1 MFGLEESR
9 HYYVCQHYVR
19 MNMGINGLSKLVSNE
34 LKRPLLNGDVFI
46 FFGKHRQMVKL
57 LCWDG
62 DGFLLYQKRLEKGTF
77 ELPRFRPDLK
87 AAEMPY
93 RTLSAIMRGV
103 SLKSVRYRSR
113 LRIEIL
119 QFYNRLIINKI
130 NYYCPLNLDILAHVF
145 A

>member
-1 MFGLEESR
+1 MFGLEDSR
-9 HYYVCQHYVR
+9 RYYVCQRYVR
-19 MNMGINGLSKLVSNE
+19 MNMGINGLSKIVGNE

-46 FFGKHRQMVKL
+46 FFGKSRQMVKL

-77 ELPRFRPDLK
+77 ELPRFRPGLK

-113 LRIEIL
+113 LRIGNPSIL
-119 QFYNRLIINKI
+119 QPSDYQ
-130 NYYCPLNLDILAHVF
+130 
-145 A
+145 

>member
-103 SLKSVRYRSR
+103 SLRSVRYRKR
-113 LRIEIL
+113 LRIGNSVIL
-119 QFYNRLIINKI
+119 QPSDYQ
-130 NYYCPLNLDILAHVF
+130 
-145 A
+145 

>member
-9 HYYVCQHYVR
+9 QYYVCQRYVR
-19 MNMGINGLSKLVSNE
+19 MNLGINGLSKLVSRE

-46 FFGKHRQMVKL
+46 FFGKNRQTVKL
-57 LCWDG
+57 LCWDS

-77 ELPRFRPDLK
+77 ELPRFKPGLK
-87 AAEMPY
+87 AVEMPY

-113 LRIEIL
+113 LRIG
-119 QFYNRLIINKI
+119 NRAAFQPSD
-130 NYYCPLNLDILAHVF
+130 YQ
-145 A
+145 

>member
-1 MFGLEESR
+1 MFGLEDSR
-9 HYYVCQHYVR
+9 RYYVCQRYVR
-19 MNMGINGLSKLVSNE
+19 MNMGINGLSKIVSNE
-34 LKRPLLNGDVFI
+34 LRRPLLNGDVFI
-46 FFGKHRQMVKL
+46 FFGKSRQMVKL

-77 ELPRFRPDLK
+77 ELPRFRPNLK

-113 LRIEIL
+113 LRIGNISNI
-119 QFYNRLIINKI
+119 QPSDYQ
-130 NYYCPLNLDILAHVF
+130 
-145 A
+145 

>member
-9 HYYVCQHYVR
+9 QYYVCQRYVR
-19 MNMGINGLSKLVSNE
+19 MNMGINGLSKLVSQE

-46 FFGKHRQMVKL
+46 FFGKRRQMVKL

-77 ELPRFRPDLK
+77 ELPRFRPDQK
-87 AAEMPY
+87 AIEMPY

-103 SLKSVRYRSR
+103 SLRSVRYRKR
-113 LRIEIL
+113 LRIGNSTIL
-119 QFYNRLIINKI
+119 QPSGYQ
-130 NYYCPLNLDILAHVF
+130 
-145 A
+145 

>member
-1 MFGLEESR
+1 MFGLEDSR
-9 HYYVCQHYVR
+9 RYYVCQRYVR
-19 MNMGINGLSKLVSNE
+19 MNMGINGLSRIVGNE

-46 FFGKHRQMVKL
+46 FFGKNRQMVKL

-77 ELPRFRPDLK
+77 ELPMFKAGQK

-103 SLKSVRYRSR
+103 SLKSVRYRNR
-113 LRIEIL
+113 LRIGNSANS
-119 QFYNRLIINKI
+119 QPFDYQ
-130 NYYCPLNLDILAHVF
+130 
-145 A
+145 

>member
-1 MFGLEESR
+1 MCGLEESR

>member
-9 HYYVCQHYVR
+9 RYYVCQRYVR
-19 MNMGINGLSKLVSNE
+19 MNLGINGLSKLVSQE

-46 FFGKHRQMVKL
+46 FFGKRRQMVKL

-77 ELPRFRPDLK
+77 ELPMFK
-87 AAEMPY
+87 AGQKALEMPY

-113 LRIEIL
+113 LRIGKLEIL
-119 QFYNRLIINKI
+119 QPPDYQ
-130 NYYCPLNLDILAHVF
+130 
-145 A
+145 

>member
-1 MFGLEESR
+1 MFGLEDSR
-9 HYYVCQHYVR
+9 RYYVCQRYVR
-19 MNMGINGLSKLVSNE
+19 MNMGINGLSRIVGNE

-46 FFGKHRQMVKL
+46 FFGKSRQMVKL

-77 ELPRFRPDLK
+77 ELPRFKPGLK

-113 LRIEIL
+113 LRIGNSVI
-119 QFYNRLIINKI
+119 
-130 NYYCPLNLDILAHVF
+130 
-145 A
+145 

>member
-9 HYYVCQHYVR
+9 RYYVCQRYVR
-19 MNMGINGLSKLVSNE
+19 MNLGINGLSKIVGNE

-46 FFGKHRQMVKL
+46 FFGKSRQMVKL

-77 ELPRFRPDLK
+77 ELPRFKPDQK
-87 AAEMPY
+87 AAEMSY
-93 RTLSAIMRGV
+93 RTLSAIMQGV

-113 LRIEIL
+113 LRIGNLPTL
-119 QFYNRLIINKI
+119 QPPDYQ
-130 NYYCPLNLDILAHVF
+130 
-145 A
+145 

>member
-1 MFGLEESR
+1 MFGLEDSR
-9 HYYVCQHYVR
+9 RYYVCQRYVR
-19 MNMGINGLSKLVSNE
+19 MNMGINGLSRIVSNE
-34 LKRPLLNGDVFI
+34 LKHPLLNGDVFI
-46 FFGKHRQMVKL
+46 FFGKSRQMVKL

-113 LRIEIL
+113 LRIGNISNI
-119 QFYNRLIINKI
+119 QPSDYQ
-130 NYYCPLNLDILAHVF
+130 
-145 A
+145 

>member
-1 MFGLEESR
+1 MFGLEDSR
-9 HYYVCQHYVR
+9 RYYVCQRYVR
-19 MNMGINGLSKLVSNE
+19 MNLGINGLSRMVSNE
-34 LKRPLLNGDVFI
+34 LKQPVLSGDVFI
-46 FFGKHRQMVKL
+46 FFGKRRQMVKL

-77 ELPRFRPDLK
+77 ELPLFKAGQK

-113 LRIEIL
+113 LRIGKSEIL
-119 QFYNRLIINKI
+119 Q
-130 NYYCPLNLDILAHVF
+130 PLDYQ
-145 A
+145 

>member
-9 HYYVCQHYVR
+9 RYYVCQHYVR
-19 MNMGINGLSKLVSNE
+19 MNTGINGLSKIVGNE

-46 FFGKHRQMVKL
+46 FFGKSRQMVKL

-77 ELPRFRPDLK
+77 ELPRFRPGLK

-103 SLKSVRYRSR
+103 SLKSVRYRIR
-113 LRIEIL
+113 LRIGNSSIL
-119 QFYNRLIINKI
+119 QQSDYQ
-130 NYYCPLNLDILAHVF
+130 
-145 A
+145 

>member
-1 MFGLEESR
+1 MFGLEDSR
-9 HYYVCQHYVR
+9 RYYVCQYYVR
-19 MNMGINGLSKLVSNE
+19 MNMGINGLSKIVSNE

-46 FFGKHRQMVKL
+46 FFGKSRQMVKL

-103 SLKSVRYRSR
+103 SLKSVRYRIR
-113 LRIEIL
+113 LRIGNSSIL
-119 QFYNRLIINKI
+119 QHSDYQ
-130 NYYCPLNLDILAHVF
+130 
-145 A
+145 